1 MLTIV
6 KLFEKLP
13 IFGDLSTKVLEMKK
27 FTILLF
33 FTVSATATAFAGNE
47 VDPKEPEPK
56 HGQQYT
62 FSLTKA
68 YFALF
73 NLFTIEPA
81 AADSTQKNIQKPKPK
96 VKVED
101 DFLFFPIGM

>member
-1 MLTIV
+1 VLTIV

-27 FTILLF
+27 LTILLF
-33 FTVSATATAFAGNE
+33 FTVSVTATAFAGNE

-56 HGQQYT
+56 HSQQYT

-73 NLFTIEPA
+73 NLFTIEPSV
-81 AADSTQKNIQKPKPK
+81 ADSSHKDVRKPKPK
-96 VKVED
+96 VKGED

>member
-6 KLFEKLP
+6 KNFEKLP

-27 FTILLF
+27 LFILLF
-33 FTVSATATAFAGNE
+33 FTVSVSATAFAGNE

-73 NLFTIEPA
+73 NLFTIEPSVT
-81 AADSTQKNIQKPKPK
+81 DSTQKDVQKPKPK

-101 DFLFFPIGM
+101 DFLFFPLGM